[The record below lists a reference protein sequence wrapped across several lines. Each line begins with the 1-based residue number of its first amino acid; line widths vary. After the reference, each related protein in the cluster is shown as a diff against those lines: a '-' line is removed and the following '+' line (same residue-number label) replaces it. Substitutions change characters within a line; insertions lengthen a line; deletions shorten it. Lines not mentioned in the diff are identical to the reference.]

1 MRSQR
6 HEKGMMGERL
16 RVKEGVVR
24 DSGCC
29 CALRVGWGNL
39 PEAGK
44 TDQGAGLG
52 PGGGRENKSPIV
64 LGELSGGL
72 RQAGVSSGVCVCV
85 CEALGRRP
93 RGAKGSESSWLAGW
107 APPTPGPRSGRLGVE
122 GSAQPEN
129 W

>member
-1 MRSQR
+1 MWRGCR
-6 HEKGMMGERL
+6 ERL
-16 RVKEGVVR
+16 RVKEEVVR

-29 CALRVGWGNL
+29 STLRVGWGNL

-44 TDQGAGLG
+44 TVG
-52 PGGGRENKSPIV
+52 PGSRSGAWWGQGKQEPYCAGGAQRGPETGWSQ
-64 LGELSGGL
+64 L
-72 RQAGVSSGVCVCV
+72 RGMCV

-93 RGAKGSESSWLAGW
+93 RDVKGSESSWLAGS
-107 APPTPGPRSGRLGVE
+107 APPTPGPGSGRLGVE